1 MLEHR
6 THPQAC
12 PTGSPQNQRRAVR
25 GLLSMML
32 MLCCVLLHPATTQA
46 QDNRLNAD
54 DAQVLA
60 DLGSE
65 DFALRQYV
73 TQRMLQDNGLTQ
85 DDLDRLFAKSQTPEQ
100 RHRLLRIA
108 RHHDIRRMI
117 EVRFQ
122 DQASSGSM
130 GLSHAVVRVQ
140 VTEDDESPAES
151 RAGIMA
157 ALTLP
162 GFPAYATM
170 HPGDVIIE
178 FDGQPMPDKVTGPMF
193 QQMIQGRRAGD
204 TIDLT
209 IVRSG
214 IVDRIEMTLS
224 NSQALGEVYHSS
236 GVVLNS
242 PYREQWAKTREAM
255 LSLINNESQR
265 DDEVKLPE
273 RDPTP

>member
-1 MLEHR
+1 
-6 THPQAC
+6 
-12 PTGSPQNQRRAVR
+12 
-25 GLLSMML
+25 
-32 MLCCVLLHPATTQA
+32 MLCCVLLHPATTRA

-117 EVRFQ
+117 DARFQ

-140 VTEDDESPAES
+140 VAEDEKSTAES

-170 HPGDVIIE
+170 DPGDVIIE

-214 IVDRIEMTLS
+214 VVDRIEMTLS

-255 LSLINNESQR
+255 LSLINNEPQR
-265 DDEVKLPE
+265 DDDVILPE
-273 RDPTP
+273 RDTTP